1 MARHLPPL
9 NGLKAFE
16 AAARHLSFT
25 AAGKE
30 LHVTQAAIS
39 HQVKAL
45 EARLGTTLFHRRNRA
60 LFLTDAG
67 QSYLPPVRDAL
78 DAIADATFALTRR
91 ERTGGLTVTTLYS
104 FAVEWL
110 MPRLKRFGARHP
122 EIEVRLSAKDQL
134 VDLVREDV
142 DLAVR
147 YGRGVWSGLRA
158 DRLMEEDVF
167 PVCSPELLTGATPLA
182 TPADLAHHTLIHD
195 DMRESWR
202 LWLLAAGVKGIDP
215 ERGPSFSH
223 STMVIQAAINGLG
236 VALGRSALVRGDLA
250 AGRLVRPFDLS
261 VPAEFAYYVV
271 YPEASA
277 RLPKVRAFR
286 DWLLEEAAAEAA
298 ERTP

>member
-1 MARHLPPL
+1 L

-25 AAGKE
+25 EAAKE

-45 EARLGTTLFHRRNRA
+45 EARLGTTLFHRRNRT

-67 QSYLPPVRDAL
+67 QGYLPPVRDAL
-78 DAIADATFALTRR
+78 DAIADATHALTRR
-91 ERTGGLTVTTLYS
+91 DRSGGLTVTTLHS

-110 MPRLKRFGARHP
+110 MPRLRRFSARHP
-122 EIEVRLSAKDQL
+122 EIEVRLSARDQL
-134 VDLVREDV
+134 IDLVREDV
-142 DLAVR
+142 DMAIR
-147 YGRGVWSGLRA
+147 YGRGVWPALRA

-167 PVCSPELLTGATPLA
+167 PVCSPDLLAGEKPLA
-182 TPADLAHHTLIHD
+182 TPADLANHTLIHD

-202 LWLLAAGVKGIDP
+202 LWLLAAGVKGVDP

-223 STMVIQAAINGLG
+223 STLVIQAAINGFG

-250 AGRLVRPFDLS
+250 AGRLVRPFDVS
-261 VPAEFAYYVV
+261 MPAEFAYYVV

-277 RLPKVRAFR
+277 RQPKVRAFR
-286 DWLLEEAAAEAA
+286 DWLLAEADA
-298 ERTP
+298 DAAQQD